1 MNEEVIIDVI
11 DRLIGDYK
19 PYGETNHDREAN
31 DNLQALCNVVA
42 YYIEELYKI
51 TKNSK
56 RVEYSIKESGMI
68 ADDFFYQ
75 MSDYFKDWE
84 RENGNDKT

>member
-19 PYGETNHDREAN
+19 PYGETNHDNESN
-31 DNLQALCNVVA
+31 DNLKALCNVIA
-42 YYIEELYKI
+42 YYIEELYQI

-84 RENGNDKT
+84 KENEHR

>member
-1 MNEEVIIDVI
+1 MNEEVIIYVI

-84 RENGNDKT
+84 KENDKAD

>member
-19 PYGETNHDREAN
+19 PYGETNHDSESN
-31 DNLQALCNVVA
+31 DNLNVLCNVVA
-42 YYIEELYKI
+42 YYIAELYNI
-51 TKNSK
+51 TKNTK
-56 RVEYSIKESGMI
+56 RVEYSIKESGVI

-75 MSDYFKDWE
+75 MSDYFNDWE
-84 RENGNDKT
+84 AENETDR